1 MKRIA
6 LRPTI
11 YILAGLRSHLAP
23 PGPAMIQS
31 TFLQMTAGNAR
42 AKEGPVMP
50 DPRVETTVMSSTST
64 PRRIDRRSFVG
75 LGAAAAATVGGVA
88 VLARTGIARQATPP
102 AGGTPEASP
111 GASPAASPVAGGNA
125 AMVHTVDLG
134 FEPNEFSIP
143 ANTDVT
149 VTIENMGALQHD
161 FVIDDLDVKSDLID
175 GGDSTTVTINADAGT
190 YEFYCSVP
198 GHKQA
203 GMVGTLT
210 VE

>member
-1 MKRIA
+1 
-6 LRPTI
+6 
-11 YILAGLRSHLAP
+11 
-23 PGPAMIQS
+23 
-31 TFLQMTAGNAR
+31 
-42 AKEGPVMP
+42 
-50 DPRVETTVMSSTST
+50 MSSIST
-64 PRRIDRRSFVG
+64 PRRIDRRAFVG

-88 VLARTGIARQATPP
+88 VLARTGIAHQATPP

-125 AMVHTVDLG
+125 ATVHAVDLA
-134 FEPNEFSIP
+134 FEPKEFSIP

-175 GGDSTTVTINADAGT
+175 GGNSTTVTINADAGM

-198 GHKQA
+198 GHMQA

>member
-1 MKRIA
+1 
-6 LRPTI
+6 
-11 YILAGLRSHLAP
+11 
-23 PGPAMIQS
+23 
-31 TFLQMTAGNAR
+31 
-42 AKEGPVMP
+42 MP
-50 DPRVETTVMSSTST
+50 DQRAETRVISATST
-64 PRRIDRRSFVG
+64 PRRIDRRAFIG
-75 LGAAAAATVGGVA
+75 LGAAAVATVGGVA
-88 VLARTGIARQATPP
+88 VVARSGVAQDATPP

-111 GASPAASPVAGGNA
+111 AASPAASPVAGGDTVT
-125 AMVHTVDLG
+125 VHTVDLG
-134 FEPNEFSIP
+134 FEPKEFTIP

-149 VTIENMGALQHD
+149 VTVENKGVLQHD
-161 FVIDDLDVKSDLID
+161 FVIDDLEVKADLID